1 MRPGA
6 GHVVNAAEGQY
17 DYRVT
22 AIAELF
28 DHHADYTPD
37 RSFDDFLKLAPAKW
51 VVYLFTDAED
61 QPVQLLC
68 VKNLRASLKR
78 RLGGE
83 EMIGPSRKVNYRE
96 LVRRVYWRRVDSALE
111 ADLVYLEIA
120 RRLFPRSYRGMLG
133 FEPTWF
139 VHVNPEHNFPRYVK
153 TIDPSRAGVYIGPL
167 QDKHAAARFMHL
179 IEDAFDLCRYYN
191 ILVESPGARACA
203 YKEMGKCPAP
213 CDGTISMEQYRNL
226 VRWSAETVVAPEQFV
241 AEHTQRMQAAA
252 AQLNF
257 ESAGKIKQY
266 LAQISQFGKGSFR
279 FARRLEDFRYVAL
292 QNGPGSGTAKVF
304 LITPG
309 TVEEMVGLIAEPVR
323 AADLLR
329 EIFARNAATGTD
341 LSEAGIERIGVV
353 ADHLFRAKKI
363 SGVFLP
369 IDELEERSFAK
380 GYRGLQKQKMPE
392 ETTDDEGV
400 VKELQQI

>member
-1 MRPGA
+1 VDALANIFDRSLDFDPGA
-6 GHVVNAAEGQY
+6 GDLDA
-17 DYRVT
+17 
-22 AIAELF
+22 
-28 DHHADYTPD
+28 
-37 RSFDDFLKLAPAKW
+37 FLKLAPAKW

-61 QPVQLLC
+61 HPIQLLC

-78 RLGGE
+78 RLGGD

-96 LVRRVYWRRVDSALE
+96 LVRRVYWRRVDSAFE
-111 ADLVYLEIA
+111 ADLVYLDIA

-139 VHVNPEHNFPRYVK
+139 VHVDPDHKFPRYVK
-153 TIDPSRAGVYIGPL
+153 TIDPSRPGVHIGPL
-167 QDKHAAARFMHL
+167 QDKHAAARFMQL

-191 ILVESPGARACA
+191 ILVESPRARACA

-213 CDGTISMEQYRNL
+213 CDGTISLEQYRNL
-226 VRWSAETVVAPEQFV
+226 IRWSAETAVSPERFI
-241 AEHTQRMQAAA
+241 AEHTRRMAAAA

-266 LAQISQFGKGSFR
+266 LAQISQLGRGAFR
-279 FARRLEDFRYVAL
+279 FARWLEDFRYLTL
-292 QNGPGSGTAKVF
+292 QNGPRSDTAKVF

-309 TVEEMVGLIAEPVR
+309 AVDEFVGLIADPERP
-323 AADLLR
+323 ADLLR
-329 EIFARNAATGTD
+329 EILARNAVAEAD
-341 LSEAGIERIGVV
+341 LSEAGVERIGVV

-369 IDELEERSFAK
+369 IDQLDERAFSKA
-380 GYRGLQKQKMPE
+380 YRELQKQKMPE
-392 ETTDDEGV
+392 ETPDEEGV